1 MGTSCAFT
9 GHRPQRFPWGF
20 HETDPRCAAL
30 KAVLCCE
37 IKALHQAGVKAF
49 FSGMALGV
57 DSWAAQAVLALRKED
72 PAVTL
77 HCVLPC
83 EDQDKRWSPP
93 AQKAYRE
100 ILVQADSISYATV
113 AVCWRGTG
121 DWWTV
126 PPFCWRST
134 MEVHLEEQRQQFA
147 MPNSRRRRSY
157 ASSLSPWKSQKTDM
171 LILLHFRQALR
182 CLW

>member
-9 GHRPQRFPWGF
+9 GHRPLRFPWGF

-100 ILVQADSISYATV
+100 ILVQADSISYVGRQYYSGCMLARNRRLVDSASILLAVYDGSPSGGTAATV
-113 AVCWRGTG
+113 RYAQQQKKEIICIEPIT
-121 DWWTV
+121 
-126 PPFCWRST
+126 
-134 MEVHLEEQRQQFA
+134 LEITKNR
-147 MPNSRRRRSY
+147 Y
-157 ASSLSPWKSQKTDM
+157 VDLAS
-171 LILLHFRQALR
+171 F
-182 CLW
+182 